1 MANTREWRIQPLVW
15 YTLWEYKLYFVQTN
29 KWYAKVFPRKWKPTK
44 TPTFTFD
51 WETKAQVIQKLDA
64 HCLKTFGKVFRFK
77 KMLQDK
83 KEPKIKPNQ
92 TKVPEK
98 IPCTFNSDYPDEVKK
113 NAQEVIDGM
122 LKLFANLI
130 VDLDIIKRNSL
141 ICVVLSWLSLA
152 WVIAL
157 IAFVL

>member
-1 MANTREWRIQPLVW
+1 MSNTREWRITPLAW
-15 YTLWEYKLYFVQTN
+15 YTLWEYKLYFVN
-29 KWYAKVFPRKWKPTK
+29 LGKWYAKIFLRKGKMTK
-44 TPTFTFD
+44 TPYLTFEAD
-51 WETKAQVIQKLDA
+51 SKVELLQKIDD
-64 HCLKTFGKVFRFK
+64 HCLKTFGKIFRYK
-77 KMLQDK
+77 KLAHQEPAK
-83 KEPKIKPNQ
+83 KE
-92 TKVPEK
+92 TKAESLK
-98 IPCTFNSDYPDEVKK
+98 KETGCSYSNSYPDEVKK
-113 NAQEVIDGM
+113 NAQEVTDGM

>member
-1 MANTREWRIQPLVW
+1 MANNRDGRIQPLVW

-44 TPTFTFD
+44 IPTFTFD

-83 KEPKIKPNQ
+83 KEPKAEPKKEQKTEPKKECICWWYPEDIK
-92 TKVPEK
+92 KSAKEV
-98 IPCTFNSDYPDEVKK
+98 SD
-113 NAQEVIDGM
+113 GL
-122 LKLFANLI
+122 LKFFVDI
-130 VDLDIIKRNSL
+130 VVDMDTNRKLAIACLVTSG
-141 ICVVLSWLSLA
+141 LSLL
-152 WVIAL
+152 WVIL
-157 IAFVL
+157 LLTISL